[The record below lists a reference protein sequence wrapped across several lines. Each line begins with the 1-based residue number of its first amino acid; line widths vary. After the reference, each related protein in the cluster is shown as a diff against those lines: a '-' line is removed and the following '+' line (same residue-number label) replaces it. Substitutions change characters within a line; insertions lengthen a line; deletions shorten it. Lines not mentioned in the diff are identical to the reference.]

1 MAAILGGAFHG
12 GGLGLVFLAG
22 SSTGG
27 TDLLSTLLHPLF
39 PMMRLANII
48 GIVDGIIVVVGMLVF
63 GVRTALYS
71 IVAVFVT
78 SKVMDGVTS

>member
-1 MAAILGGAFHG
+1 
-12 GGLGLVFLAG
+12 
-22 SSTGG
+22 
-27 TDLLSTLLHPLF
+27 
-39 PMMRLANII
+39 MRLANII

-78 SKVMDGVTS
+78 SKVMDGVTSGMRYAKIMYIYKK

>member
-1 MAAILGGAFHG
+1 
-12 GGLGLVFLAG
+12 
-22 SSTGG
+22 
-27 TDLLSTLLHPLF
+27 
-39 PMMRLANII
+39 MMRLANII

-78 SKVMDGVTS
+78 SKVMDGVTSGMRYAKLCISFPTSRQKLQKLFCTNLSAG